1 MPATKR
7 DTDMSV
13 AVAPTVADLLRQV
26 WPQHTA
32 KRAAAAGRRSHRTVQ
47 DWIQRRCCPSA
58 DDLFQM
64 AAENDELR
72 AVMIRALEGIAY
84 AGLVADVAGAP
95 GPASGG
101 VVAQPGGADAAPHPG
116 RQRGAVASGGRRA

>member
-1 MPATKR
+1 
-7 DTDMSV
+7 MSV

-26 WPQHTA
+26 WPRHTA

-84 AGLVADVAGAP
+84 AGLVNDLGAP

-101 VVAQPGGADAAPHPG
+101 VVAQPGGADAASHPG
-116 RQRGAVASGGRRA
+116 RQRGAVASGGRRAQS